1 MAQPEPDARADP
13 ILNLQYAYW
22 WILGGIL
29 GYWWDTGRAAQTRAG
44 TLTLGVPGRYLSH
57 TELAPLRA
65 PLIPMEH
72 CTTRFF
78 EACDLDNDKYIAL
91 EEWASCFG
99 IKERE
104 YLPARAGD
112 TQKFP
117 PQGCSNGPGWWG
129 AGEGDAGVTPAA
141 PVP

>member
-1 MAQPEPDARADP
+1 
-13 ILNLQYAYW
+13 
-22 WILGGIL
+22 
-29 GYWWDTGRAAQTRAG
+29 
-44 TLTLGVPGRYLSH
+44 
-57 TELAPLRA
+57 
-65 PLIPMEH
+65 MEH

-112 TQKFP
+112 TPKFP
-117 PQGCSNGPGWWG
+117 PPRDAAMALGGGEQGRGMR
-129 AGEGDAGVTPAA
+129 E
-141 PVP
+141 